1 VDHSGSDTKNG
12 EPHRV
17 PLSEA
22 AIQIIHNQQ
31 PDETK
36 RGVYVFTGNGEA
48 TMLHRAKKAP
58 AKIARALGIDFHG
71 HDLRRT
77 AATHMAEAGVPREH
91 ISFVLNHV
99 DGGSRATK
107 IYDRY
112 GRDNEKRVALETW
125 ARRLLT
131 ILEGN
136 APCAVVPFTKQ
147 A

>member
-1 VDHSGSDTKNG
+1 
-12 EPHRV
+12 
-17 PLSEA
+17 
-22 AIQIIHNQQ
+22 
-31 PDETK
+31 
-36 RGVYVFTGNGEA
+36 VFTGNGEA

-58 AKIARALGIDFHG
+58 SAIARALGMDFRG

-125 ARRLLT
+125 ARRLSK
-131 ILEGN
+131 ILEN
-136 APCAVVPFTKQ
+136 KAASAIVPFTKQ
-147 A
+147 T